1 MEYILFI
8 GLVIGFWY
16 FYSKRS
22 KGTKPTATGTP
33 GKPQKPSKSK
43 GSQKGLTFEREKKLP
58 ELDSAGRVIVRLAA
72 GNQLEF
78 EVRVRADEIA
88 TRYLLGKPK
97 DDEVARSVRARVVI
111 QRENKSVEVTTPDGN
126 EIGEVLLS
134 ESKTAIEVFTGIDVG
149 LKKLSKGL
157 SGKQLVFDVALRV
170 EGEWQPDSE
179 EESGW
184 FGDVFSATIRVKDPA
199 GIDIL

>member
-22 KGTKPTATGTP
+22 KGTKPTATAKP
-33 GKPQKPSKSK
+33 GKPQKPSNSK

-111 QRENKSVEVTTPDGN
+111 QKENKSVEVTTPDGN